1 MTIHLASTEDVYLWL
16 YRRLS
21 KDCGHRHMLV
31 LCIAGWLKRHGI
43 TEARTIE
50 IIRRLNPH
58 DLTPAKT
65 MSTIKGVYKALETD
79 KIPGVHKLISVIDGM
94 VIQNEI
100 SVSIAEQV
108 KMSLKNISKPDGV
121 TAHD

>member
-1 MTIHLASTEDVYLWL
+1 
-16 YRRLS
+16 
-21 KDCGHRHMLV
+21 MLV
-31 LCIAGWLKRHGI
+31 LCIAGWFKRHGI
-43 TEARTIE
+43 TELQTRE
-50 IIRRLNPH
+50 IIRQLNPH
-58 DLTPAKT
+58 DLSPAKT
-65 MSTIKGVYKALETD
+65 MGTIKGVYKASETD
-79 KIPGVHKLISVIDGM
+79 KIPGFHKLISIIDGM

>member
-1 MTIHLASTEDVYLWL
+1 VMPVQIASTEDIYLRL
-16 YRRLS
+16 Y
-21 KDCGHRHMLV
+21 G
-31 LCIAGWLKRHGI
+31 
-43 TEARTIE
+43 
-50 IIRRLNPH
+50 
-58 DLTPAKT
+58 
-65 MSTIKGVYKALETD
+65 
-79 KIPGVHKLISVIDGM
+79 KLISVIDGM